1 MSKGSK
7 TWMYWGAQLT
17 GWGAFHLLIFS
28 LSYFAGNIFFTFKLV
43 LYFLFSFFL
52 SIIFTHTLRVLII
65 KFDWLKLNIWAL
77 VLRSFIGA
85 LLFAIIHEG
94 VDYFATEWLHKD
106 YITNPT
112 DEPYTISNFF
122 GGVLLNWILFSLWL
136 SFYYTYLFVEKS
148 RNQEIKNLQHEASK
162 NEIELKNLREQINP
176 HFLFNSLNS
185 IKALVEINKDEA
197 KEAITKLSNL
207 LRKSMQLSKN
217 PLITIREEM
226 EIVDTYIELEKIR
239 FEERIKSNFDID
251 AEALNCKIPPLMIQT
266 LVENGIKHGLAKSI
280 TGGELILK
288 IKKNNNNLFI
298 SILNT
303 GNLTQNKSNNDN
315 GIGLKNTKKRLR
327 ILFGASADFKIFQKE
342 EFVCVEININCKEN

>member
-1 MSKGSK
+1 M
-7 TWMYWGAQLT
+7 
-17 GWGAFHLLIFS
+17 
-28 LSYFAGNIFFTFKLV
+28 
-43 LYFLFSFFL
+43 
-52 SIIFTHTLRVLII
+52 
-65 KFDWLKLNIWAL
+65 
-77 VLRSFIGA
+77 
-85 LLFAIIHEG
+85 
-94 VDYFATEWLHKD
+94 
-106 YITNPT
+106 
-112 DEPYTISNFF
+112 
-122 GGVLLNWILFSLWL
+122 
-136 SFYYTYLFVEKS
+136 
-148 RNQEIKNLQHEASK
+148 
-162 NEIELKNLREQINP
+162 
-176 HFLFNSLNS
+176 
-185 IKALVEINKDEA
+185 VEINKDEA